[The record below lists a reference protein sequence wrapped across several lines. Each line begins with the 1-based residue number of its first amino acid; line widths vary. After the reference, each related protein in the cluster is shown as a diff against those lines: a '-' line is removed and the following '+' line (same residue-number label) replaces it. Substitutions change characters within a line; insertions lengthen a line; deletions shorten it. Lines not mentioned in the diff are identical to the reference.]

1 MGNVRCVPKVQ
12 VLNEYEDY
20 SLQNSFEAYSMQAIT
35 NGFPSVDSF
44 FLVSGTLM
52 AYLTL
57 KEFDRIKG
65 NVWTPVFWP
74 MFYIHRYLR

>member
-1 MGNVRCVPKVQ
+1 
-12 VLNEYEDY
+12 
-20 SLQNSFEAYSMQAIT
+20 MQAIT